1 MSAWRNVKT
10 LGHVE
15 TERDV
20 SILHGGYSHG
30 SNGRR
35 KPGTLVAPT
44 LSGLNPDALG
54 TLKVRGRAGDVK
66 PVESGPISEP
76 KGNEDNHNSPV

>member
-20 SILHGGYSHG
+20 SILRGGSSHG
-30 SNGRR
+30 SNSSR
-35 KPGTLVAPT
+35 KTGTLVAPT
-44 LSGLNPDALG
+44 LVGSNPAALN
-54 TLKVRGRAGDVK
+54 
-66 PVESGPISEP
+66 
-76 KGNEDNHNSPV
+76 